1 MNLSKLTW
9 AAIFGF
15 GYYLVLNLYLYL
27 ALAMKSAQTG
37 LLANKV
43 LQPLVY
49 GLGTVITLPFVYFA
63 YEYKISWLERF
74 SLPLNAVFWGLVF
87 LVVLL
92 IMEWKRKGGSGETH
106 T

>member
-1 MNLSKLTW
+1 MNVTRLTW

-15 GYYLVLNLYLYL
+15 CYYLMLNLYLYL

-49 GLGTVITLPFVYFA
+49 GLGTVITLPFVYLA
-63 YEYKISWLERF
+63 YEYKITWLERF
-74 SLPLNAVFWGLVF
+74 SLPLNALFWGVIFF
-87 LVVLL
+87 LVLV
-92 IMEWKRKGGSGETH
+92 MVGWKRKS
-106 T
+106 